1 MVFAIATGE
10 EQAVEAVE
18 EEVIAAQYIHVQ
30 TPWLEDVCLKE
41 ATPKP
46 QRLQRIQG

>member
-1 MVFAIATGE
+1 VVFAIAIEG
-10 EQAVEAVE
+10 EQAEGEAVE
-18 EEVIAAQYIHVQ
+18 GEVIAAQYIHVQ

-46 QRLQRIQG
+46 QRLQRI